1 MSNARKLA
9 DNLPI
14 DGQIGIGRNMLING
28 DMSIAQRE
36 VTSYAV
42 GDGHGYK
49 NVDRWKVFAGNTA
62 GRCTMQQVTDAPAG
76 FNYSL
81 KFSCTTADTSIAAN
95 ESFGIAQYPEAGN
108 CTLARHGTSEAK
120 QLTLSFYAKADSTKT
135 YVAQILNNKHSGY
148 IHNNRTFT
156 VTSSW
161 QRFEMTFQADTTA
174 DSKMDG
180 TLTDAGFAVMFYL
193 HAGSDLTS
201 ATLASDWATGVTNRA
216 AGTQSFF
223 SSTNNRFYL
232 TGCQLEVGPQST
244 PFEHELVGV
253 TMNKCQRYYQ
263 RQLPMN
269 GIGVV
274 HSSGTMVARLK
285 CPLPV
290 TMRVSPTVSIIG
302 TPPAYDG
309 SAVYNVTGINS
320 QWTTPNLAELDI
332 NISGS
337 LTTGRAVMFYNE
349 KSINQGLQSAHGIA
363 LDAEL

>member
-9 DNLPI
+9 DSLPI

-42 GDGHGYK
+42 GDGNAYK
-49 NVDRWKVFAGNTA
+49 NVDRWKVFASNTA
-62 GRCTMQQVTDAPAG
+62 GRCTMQQNTDAPPG

-95 ESFGIAQYPEAGN
+95 ESFIISQAIEAQN

-120 QLTLSFYAKADSTKT
+120 QITLSFYAKADSTKT
-135 YVAQILNNKHSGY
+135 YVVQILNNKHSGY

-180 TLTDAGFAVMFYL
+180 TLTDAGFSVMFYL
-193 HAGSDLTS
+193 HAGSDFTS
-201 ATLASDWATGVTNRA
+201 ATLASDWATGTTNRA
-216 AGTQSFF
+216 AGTQSIF

-244 PFEHELVGV
+244 PFEHEPVGV
-253 TMNKCQRYYQ
+253 TLSKCQRYYQ
-263 RQLPMN
+263 TIISNNQNGTVMVNRNRLNTNEYSGTAYAPSKMRGLPN
-269 GIGVV
+269 ITSTGLDRFHKPGVTYDTISTLSV
-274 HSSGTMVARLK
+274 ATNDTDGKTARVNLIPTTNHTDVQSGWLGSSGGSGK
-285 CPLPV
+285 
-290 TMRVSPTVSIIG
+290 II
-302 TPPAYDG
+302 
-309 SAVYNVTGINS
+309 
-320 QWTTPNLAELDI
+320 
-332 NISGS
+332 
-337 LTTGRAVMFYNE
+337 F
-349 KSINQGLQSAHGIA
+349 
-363 LDAEL
+363 DAEL

>member
-42 GDGHGYK
+42 GAGHGYK
-49 NVDRWKVFAGNTA
+49 NVDRWKVFASNTA
-62 GRCTMQQVTDAPAG
+62 GRCTMQRNTDAPPG

-120 QLTLSFYAKADSTKT
+120 QITLSFYAKADSTKT

-223 SSTNNRFYL
+223 SATSNTFFL
-232 TGCQLEVGPQST
+232 TGCQLEVGDKAT
-244 PFEHELVGV
+244 PFEHELASV
-253 TMNKCQRYYQ
+253 TLAKCQRYYQ
-263 RQLPMN
+263 LSHAN
-269 GIGVV
+269 GQGYVNANQHVGVR
-274 HSSGTMVARLK
+274 GTYR
-285 CPLPV
+285 
-290 TMRVSPTVSIIG
+290 TEMRAAPTVTLTLNSSNQSNMTG
-302 TPPAYDG
+302 SPAIHINNTHGYYGYFTAAAAGNYYFYYD
-309 SAVYNVTGINS
+309 SVS
-320 QWTTPNLAELDI
+320 
-332 NISGS
+332 
-337 LTTGRAVMFYNE
+337 
-349 KSINQGLQSAHGIA
+349 
-363 LDAEL
+363 DAEL

>member
-9 DNLPI
+9 DNLPT
-14 DGQIGIGRNMLING
+14 DGSLSGRNMLING

-62 GRCTMQQVTDAPAG
+62 GRATMQQNTDAPSG
-76 FNYSL
+76 FNHSL

-95 ESFGIAQYPEAGN
+95 ESFGISQFVEAST
-108 CTLARHGTSEAK
+108 CARTGTGTSGAE

-135 YVAQILNNKHSGY
+135 YVVQILNNKHSGY

-174 DSKMDG
+174 DSKFDG
-180 TLTDAGFAVMFYL
+180 TLTDAGFGLSFYL
-193 HAGSDLTS
+193 HAGSDFTS

-244 PFEHELVGV
+244 PFEHEPVGV
-253 TMNKCQRYYQ
+253 NLSKCQRYFYK
-263 RQLPMN
+263 LPMSTY
-269 GIGVV
+269 GPFFCQYV
-274 HSSGTMVARLK
+274 SSHRFAHIWFPTRMRTTPTSSATNAGGTMYEYHPDPYHTK
-285 CPLPV
+285 YYV
-290 TMRVSPTVSIIG
+290 TAG
-302 TPPAYDG
+302 YD
-309 SAVYNVTGINS
+309 
-320 QWTTPNLAELDI
+320 
-332 NISGS
+332 SGS
-337 LTTGRAVMFYNE
+337 SAYM
-349 KSINQGLQSAHGIA
+349 QSFQA
-363 LDAEL
+363 DAEL